1 MGSLE
6 RCMVAC
12 AAVAL
17 MGAAPPQ
24 KYPTKAVRVIIAF
37 TPGSATDI
45 VGRVVGEKLSQIWGQ
60 PVVVENRPGAGGSIA
75 SNAVLQTAPDGYTLL
90 VNSSAH
96 VANPALYA
104 KLPYDT
110 LKDFTNIAPLATQPN
125 VLIVGVDSGWKTL
138 QNFIAAA
145 KAKPGQLN
153 FSSAG
158 MGSGTHLNLEKFKL
172 MASIDVTH
180 IPYKGTPEA
189 IADTMA
195 GRVCCYFA
203 PVSAAAPHVTG
214 GKVVALGV
222 STKKRSA
229 LLPDVPT
236 IAEAGIANFDYNLW
250 VGLWGPKGMPTPLA
264 NKINK
269 DVQQALNSPDLK
281 ERLVRVGAEPM
292 LMTPSEFSQYLRR
305 EIEESQ
311 RIVKAAGI
319 TPQ

>member
-1 MGSLE
+1 MDFRE
-6 RCMVAC
+6 RFLVAC
-12 AAVAL
+12 AALAL

-24 KYPTKAVRVIIAF
+24 KYPTKAVRLIIAF
-37 TPGSATDI
+37 TPGSASDL

-60 PVVVENRPGAGGSIA
+60 PVVAENRPGAGGSIA
-75 SNAVLQTAPDGYTLL
+75 SNVVVQAEPDGYTLL

-96 VANPALYA
+96 VVNPAIYA

-110 LKDFTNIAPLATQPN
+110 LKDFTNVAPLAAQPN

-145 KAKPGQLN
+145 KSKPGQLN

-158 MGSGTHLNLEKFKL
+158 MGSATHLNLEKLKL
-172 MASIDVTH
+172 MAGIDVSH
-180 IPYKGTPEA
+180 VPYKGSPEA

-203 PVSAAAPHVTG
+203 PVSAAVPHVTS

-222 STKKRSA
+222 STKKRSP
-229 LLPDVPT
+229 LLPDVPA
-236 IAEAGIANFDYNLW
+236 IAEAGVPNFDYNLW
-250 VGLWGPKGMPTPLA
+250 VGLWGPRALPTPLV

-269 DVQQALNSPDLK
+269 DVQQALASPDLK
-281 ERLVRVGAEPM
+281 ERLAKLGAEPM
-292 LMTPSEFSQYLRR
+292 MMSAAEFAQYVKR
-305 EIEESQ
+305 EIGESEK
-311 RIVKAAGI
+311 IVKAAGI
-319 TPQ
+319 PPQ